1 MRETHQLA
9 APAHPLLGIEP
20 ATGHVPHPGI
30 EPGTSTEPHQP
41 GWRSAWREQPAV
53 DCYTST
59 SSLFICFL
67 VFLKIYFI
75 DFLQRGR
82 ERDREL
88 ETSMREK
95 HRSAASCT
103 SPTGDVPATQV
114 HALDRNRTW
123 DPSVRRPTLYPSS
136 QTGFGYFKSF

>member
-1 MRETHQLA
+1 MLKYYKVNYRYLNNA
-9 APAHPLLGIEP
+9 L
-20 ATGHVPHPGI
+20 
-30 EPGTSTEPHQP
+30 
-41 GWRSAWREQPAV
+41 
-53 DCYTST
+53 Y
-59 SSLFICFL
+59 FL
-67 VFLKIYFI
+67 SKMPINSIASHEHMKILIDFFFLIYFI

-103 SPTGDVPATQV
+103 SPTGDMPTTQV

-123 DPSVRRPTLYPSS
+123 DPSVRRLTLYPLS
-136 QTGFGYFKSF
+136 QTGFGKKILIDLSGFLDPFLL